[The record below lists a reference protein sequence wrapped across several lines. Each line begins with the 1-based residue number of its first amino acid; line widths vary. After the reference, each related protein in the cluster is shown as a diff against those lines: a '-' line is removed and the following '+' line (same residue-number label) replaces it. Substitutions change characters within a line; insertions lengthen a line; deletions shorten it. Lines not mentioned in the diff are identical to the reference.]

1 MDEFDIGTNLSKRM
15 ASFLLFLSCF
25 DSFMYWVHCATQ
37 AEIDQHLSM
46 GMNLLAR
53 GSYSDALSHFHAAVD
68 ADPNNYM
75 SYYKRATVYMAL
87 SRPRPALADLDMIM
101 SIKPDF
107 LKARQQRGGLLLK
120 MGRLDEAHIDLE
132 NVVRLEPGNEEAL
145 GLYNT
150 INTLREQIEDIHDYT
165 NWNNY
170 EPAIEGL
177 TGVMEHIPWDHS
189 LRELRADCYL
199 GLGNIIHAISD
210 LRSVAKLTSD
220 NTAVYYKLASLH
232 YQLGEADES
241 LNEIRECLKLD
252 PEHKD
257 CYPLYK
263 KIKKVA
269 KFLTSSKEARESEDW
284 EECVNNAQK
293 VLKNEP
299 QMEMIKFHAYD
310 RMCQCQKMTGDT
322 NASKKSCSEAI
333 KIDDQPRLYCE
344 RAEAYLA
351 EDMYEEALGDYR
363 AALERD
369 EDFTRAKEGMAKTQ
383 KLQKQA
389 GKRDYY
395 KILGVKRSATKK
407 EISKA
412 YKKLAMQWH
421 PDKFQEEEDKK
432 KAEKKFMDI
441 AAAKEVLTDE
451 EMRQKYDQGEDP
463 LDPESGREGGGHP
476 FGRGGHQ
483 HFHFPGGNPFG
494 GDGNFQFKFHF
505 N

>member
-1 MDEFDIGTNLSKRM
+1 MLDFDLTTNLSKRM
-15 ASFLLFLSCF
+15 ASFLFFLSCF
-25 DSFMYWVHCATQ
+25 DSLVYWVHCATQ
-37 AEIDQHLSM
+37 AEIDQHLAL

-87 SRPRPALADLDMIM
+87 SRPRPALADLDKIM
-101 SIKPDF
+101 QIKPDF

-120 MGRLDEAHIDLE
+120 MGRLNEAHIDLE
-132 NVVRLEPGNEEAL
+132 NVVRKEPGNEEAT
-145 GLYNT
+145 GLYSM
-150 INTLREQIEDIHDYT
+150 INVLREQVEEVHDLF
-165 NWNNY
+165 NWNNF
-170 EPAIEGL
+170 EPAIEALG
-177 TGVMEHIPWDHS
+177 GVLEHIPWDAT

-199 GLGNIIHAISD
+199 GLGNVIHAISD
-210 LRSVAKLTSD
+210 LRSVAKLTTD
-220 NTAVYYKLASLH
+220 NTAVYFKLASLH
-232 YQLGEADES
+232 YQLGEAEES

-257 CYPLYK
+257 CYPMYK
-263 KIKKVA
+263 KVKKVA
-269 KFLTSSKEARESEDW
+269 KFLVGAKEAREGEDW
-284 EECVNNAQK
+284 ESCVSNAQK
-293 VLKNEP
+293 ALKNEP
-299 QMEMIKFHAYD
+299 KVEAVQFHAYD
-310 RMCQCQKMTGDT
+310 KLCQCQMMTGDT
-322 NASKKSCSEAI
+322 AGSKKSCTEAI
-333 KIDDQPRLYCE
+333 RMDDQPRLYCE

-351 EDMYEEALGDYR
+351 EDMYDEAISDYR

-369 EDFTRAKEGMAKTQ
+369 EGFSRAKDGMAKAQ

-395 KILGVKRSATKK
+395 KILGVKRTATKK

-421 PDKFQEEEDKK
+421 PDKFQDEEDKK

-441 AAAKEVLTDE
+441 AAAKEVLADE

-463 LDPESGREGGGHP
+463 LDPENGQGGGGGGHP
-476 FGRGGHQ
+476 FRQGGHT
-483 HFHFPGGNPFG
+483 FHFPGGHPFG
-494 GDGNFQFKFHF
+494 GGQFKFHF